1 MVNSIE
7 VPQYSE
13 ETNQL
18 VPDSGYSDDLKA
30 IVRFLKGLIA
40 LTRPRDITIKDFR
53 KFKDNTLKFT
63 YGGGYLFRKS
73 SKNIP
78 IRRVIDDE
86 DIRKEILEA
95 IYK

>member
-1 MVNSIE
+1 MVNFVE

-40 LTRPRDITIKDFR
+40 LARPRDVTIKDFH
-53 KFKDNTLKFT
+53 KFKDNTLKFI
-63 YGGGYLFRKS
+63 YGGGYLFRKL
-73 SKNIP
+73 SKNIL